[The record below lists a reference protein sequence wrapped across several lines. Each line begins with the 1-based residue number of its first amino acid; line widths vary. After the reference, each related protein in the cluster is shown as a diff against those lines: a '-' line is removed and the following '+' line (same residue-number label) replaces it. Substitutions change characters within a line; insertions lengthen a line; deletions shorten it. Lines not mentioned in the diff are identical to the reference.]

1 MKSMLAQ
8 LTNVWQGFEGFEQHQ
23 WIKQQQLLLLLRTM
37 SSVGQ
42 MDKQLTPPVARL
54 AQLALA
60 SKMQPRN
67 AFTLRIR
74 LVRPRRGRTNT
85 RF

>member
-1 MKSMLAQ
+1 MKLMLAQ
-8 LTNVWQGFEGFEQHQ
+8 LTDVWQGFEGFEQHQ
-23 WIKQQQLLLLLRTM
+23 WIKQLLLLLLRTM

-74 LVRPRRGRTNT
+74 LMRPRRGRTNT